1 MFTPSRLGL
10 ARKRRGLTKKRVAE
24 LINISTRSLTAYE
37 AGERA
42 PTRETIERLAEAL
55 KFPPSFFEGPDLE
68 ELSADA
74 VSFRALSK
82 MAAADR
88 DRALAAGA
96 VAFSFTDW
104 LDDHFR
110 LPAPGVPKLGPGIDP
125 ETAAQAVRVQWG
137 LGEKPT
143 PNLIHLLEMR
153 GVRVFSVTQ
162 ECRALDAY
170 SLWRGDQPF
179 VFLNTEKSGERSRFD
194 AAHELGHLV
203 LHWHHDPPQGRRAEL
218 EAHRFAAA
226 FLMPAASILAT
237 APRHPTLEQLIQ
249 LKKPWRVSVAAVAH
263 RLHSLNALSDWQY
276 RTLVIEIGKR
286 GYLTSEPDPIERE
299 TSQVLNKIFAALR
312 KEGVGRAAIS
322 EGLRVHQ
329 YDLDAIVFGLTM
341 LPADSVA
348 PLPAKPRLKEYPK
361 LQLVEP

>member
-1 MFTPSRLGL
+1 MFTPSRLTL
-10 ARKRRGLTKKRVAE
+10 ARNRRGLTKKRVAE
-24 LINISTRSLTAYE
+24 LIEVSTRSLTAYE
-37 AGERA
+37 AGEMT
-42 PTRETIERLAEAL
+42 PTSDTIERLGKAL
-55 KFPPSFFEGPDLE
+55 DFPAPFFEGPDLE

-96 VAFSFTDW
+96 LAFSFTDW
-104 LDDHFR
+104 IGDHFR
-110 LPAPGVPKLGPGIDP
+110 LPAPRLPKLGPGIDP
-125 ETAAQAVRVQWG
+125 ETAAQTVRVQWG

-153 GVRVFSVTQ
+153 GTRVFSVTQ
-162 ECRALDAY
+162 ECRELDAY

-226 FLMPAASILAT
+226 FLMPAASVLAT
-237 APRHPTLEQLIQ
+237 APRHPTLEQLVK
-249 LKKPWRVSVAAVAH
+249 LKKPWRVSVAAIAH
-263 RLHSLNALSDWQY
+263 RLHSLKALSDWQY

-286 GYLTSEPDPIERE
+286 DYLVSEPEPIERE

-312 KEGVGRAAIS
+312 KEGVSKPAIAQRL
-322 EGLRVHQ
+322 GIHQ
-329 YDLDAIVFGLTM
+329 RDLDAIVFGLTM
-341 LPADSVA
+341 LSADSVA
-348 PLPAKPRLKEYPK
+348 PLPAKPQLEEYPR